1 MIIYEIRNNSYY
13 DSVTLMIISKEIK
26 NMAGVSE
33 ALVGMGTDLN
43 KELTVKLNLY
53 NGQLEGISV
62 NDFYIAADVDSDE
75 VMKAVIA
82 KVNELLT
89 KKKIESGAEYRPAS
103 LKAALE
109 IQPDTNMVI
118 VSIPGQYVEREV
130 DRLLDSGLNV
140 MLFSDNVSVE
150 SELKLKK
157 KAVEKGLLMM
167 GPDCGTAIINGVPL
181 AFANVVRKG
190 KIGVVGA
197 SGTGTQE
204 VTCLIDQLG
213 AGVSQ
218 VIGTGSRDLNSE
230 IGGLMMIQ
238 GIKALMDDSE
248 TEVIVLISKPPA
260 PEVAK
265 KILELTKET
274 DKPVVV
280 DFIGGDDEAIKDV
293 GAYPCTT
300 LEDAARKAVALS
312 KGEEVKDFDG
322 FTVDED
328 TINSILEKAMA
339 RVGKGQKCLRGLYTG
354 GTLADEAMKLL
365 GNTYGGIYS
374 NIPLSPEYE
383 LKSLTELKGHVC
395 LDLGEDRFTVGRPHP
410 MIDPSTRTDLFVTD
424 IDEEV
429 AVVLVDVVLGY
440 GSHDDPAAE
449 VADSIIQAR
458 ERLKQSGKDVLAVAS
473 ITGTSGDPQGLE
485 ESRQTL
491 EDAGIVVMPSNA
503 QAVRLVKAFL
513 DRKSIGKEEKYEQS
527 E

>member
-1 MIIYEIRNNSYY
+1 MIRYDIRYNSYY
-13 DSVTLMIISKEIK
+13 DSVTLMLISKEIK
-26 NMAGVSE
+26 NIEGVS
-33 ALVGMGTDLN
+33 ATIVGMGTDLN
-43 KELTVKLNLY
+43 KELTVNLKLDNE
-53 NGQLEGISV
+53 QLEEISA

-75 VMKAVIA
+75 VMETVIS
-82 KVNELLT
+82 KVNELLI
-89 KKKIESGAEYRPAS
+89 KKKVKAEMEYRPVS
-103 LKAALE
+103 LKVALE
-109 IQPDTNMVI
+109 MQPDTNMVI
-118 VSIPGQYVEREV
+118 VSIAGQYVEREV
-130 DRLLDSGLNV
+130 DKLLDNDLNV

-181 AFANVVRKG
+181 VFANVVRKG
-190 KIGVVGA
+190 NIGVVGA

-213 AGVSQ
+213 EGVSQ
-218 VIGTGSRDLNSE
+218 VIGTGSRDLKSE
-230 IGGLMMIQ
+230 IGGLMMMQ
-238 GIKALMDDSE
+238 GIKALMDDSA

-280 DFIGGDDEAIKDV
+280 DFIGGDDEAIKAV
-293 GAYPCTT
+293 GAYPCST

-312 KGEEVKDFDG
+312 KGEEVNDFDG

-328 TINSILEKAMA
+328 TIDSILESALTI
-339 RVGKGQKCLRGLYTG
+339 VGKDQKYLRGLYTG

-374 NIPLSPEYE
+374 NIPLLPEYE
-383 LKSLTELKGHVC
+383 LKSLTEMKGHVC
-395 LDLGEDRFTVGRPHP
+395 LDLGEDQFTVGRPHP
-410 MIDPSTRTDLFVTD
+410 MIDPSTRTDRFATD

-429 AVVLVDVVLGY
+429 AVLLVDVVLGY
-440 GSHDDPAAE
+440 GSHENPAAE
-449 VADSIIQAR
+449 VANSITQAR
-458 ERLKQSGKDVLAVAS
+458 ETLKQSGKDVFAVAS
-473 ITGTSGDPQGLE
+473 ITGTAGDPQGLK
-485 ESRQTL
+485 ESRRTL

-503 QAVRLVKAFL
+503 QAVRLVKVFL
-513 DRKSIGKEEKYEQS
+513 DRKSAEK
-527 E
+527 